1 MFGSRQTQSGA
12 PVRSVS
18 VHSAHDLMQ
27 QGVPMVD
34 VREAAELIEA
44 SVPGAVHVPLSE
56 IERDG
61 AAALERC
68 GLSPPDCDTVLLF
81 CRSGNRSG
89 IAARLLAPA
98 FGDRLV
104 NVEGG
109 ILAWA
114 ARGLPLKRG
123 R

>member
-1 MFGSRQTQSGA
+1 MFGFRLPSPP
-12 PVRSVS
+12 PVRTVS
-18 VHSAHDLMQ
+18 VESAHDLMQ
-27 QGVPMVD
+27 QGVPLID
-34 VREAAELIEA
+34 VREPAEVAEAA
-44 SVPGAVHVPLSE
+44 VPGAIHVPLSE

-61 AAALERC
+61 PAALARR
-68 GLSPPDCDTVLLF
+68 GLDASNAATLLLF

-89 IAARLLAPA
+89 IAARLLASA
-98 FGDRLV
+98 FGERLA

-114 ARGLPLKRG
+114 ARGLPIQCG